1 MAASYKA
8 RCIVLKKTKLGE
20 ADLILTMLAQDGT
33 QVKGVAKGARK
44 PGNKRFGARLEP
56 FSVVDLQLYPG
67 RSLETIT
74 EARCITSN
82 ASCRE
87 DLDRSSA
94 CSVIAELVA
103 KVIADGEVD
112 ERVFPMMQAAF
123 AQIGEGEPGRA
134 AVIAIAFAIKAI
146 AMMGLRPAL
155 HECALCGDTVDDVQC
170 FDVEHGGVVCP
181 SCLPAGSGDVDVA
194 LVPWVDLLLGSTF
207 AQLAQVEDTPLLPM
221 LNFVDRWVT
230 EHLGIRLKT
239 TSFMRMSLMEG

>member
-1 MAASYKA
+1 MAASYKE

-20 ADLILTMLAQDGT
+20 ADLILTMLAQGGT

-67 RSLETIT
+67 RSLDTIT
-74 EARCITSN
+74 EVRCVQSN
-82 ASCRE
+82 SACRE

-94 CSVIAELVA
+94 CSVIAELAA

-123 AQIGEGEPGRA
+123 AQIGESDPSKA
-134 AVIAIAFAIKAI
+134 PVIAIAFAIKFV

-155 HECALCGDTVDDVQC
+155 HECALCGDPVEYVQC
-170 FDVEHGGVVCP
+170 FDIEHGGVVCP
-181 SCLPAGSGDVDVA
+181 SCLSTLPSC
-194 LVPWVDLLLGSTF
+194 PGSTF
-207 AQLAQVEDTPLLPM
+207 CSAPRLHSWYRWTACLCCHFSTLP
-221 LNFVDRWVT
+221 T
-230 EHLGIRLKT
+230 AGSPS
-239 TSFMRMSLMEG
+239 TSASASRPRASCVCR

>member
-1 MAASYKA
+1 MAASYKE

-20 ADLILTMLAQDGT
+20 ADLILTMLAQGGT

-67 RSLETIT
+67 RSLDTIT
-74 EARCITSN
+74 EVRCVQSN
-82 ASCRE
+82 SACRE

-94 CSVIAELVA
+94 CSVIAELAA

-123 AQIGEGEPGRA
+123 AQIGESDPSKA
-134 AVIAIAFAIKAI
+134 PVIAIAFAIKFV

-155 HECALCGDTVDDVQC
+155 HECALCGDPVEYVQC
-170 FDVEHGGVVCP
+170 FDIEHGGVVCP
-181 SCLPAGSGDVDVA
+181 SCLPAGSRDVDVA
-194 LVPWVDLLLGSTF
+194 LGPWVDLLLGSTF
-207 AQLAQVEDTPLLPM
+207 AQLVQVDGVPLLPL
-221 LNFVDRWVT
+221 LNFADRWVT

-239 TSFMRMSLMEG
+239 TSFMRMSLIEG